1 MAEVMAATP
10 YQRIGGEAGIR
21 RLVKI
26 FYDLVER
33 AEVVDGCLTVRSG
46 SQVFALGPRG
56 AGVEAA

>member
-10 YQRIGGEAGIR
+10 YQRIGGEAGIW

-33 AEVVDGCLTVRSG
+33 VLSC
-46 SQVFALGPRG
+46 
-56 AGVEAA
+56 